1 MLIRFL
7 LWLVLGLAFLMTWR
21 RQRQG
26 AVRTHEALA
35 WSVVWI
41 AAAVVVA
48 KPDATTLVAQF
59 LGVGRGAD
67 LMLYAAVIT
76 LLILVFQLHVAH
88 HKLERQLTE
97 MVRKQALEGW
107 QGAKSIE
114 NRVSSIEN
122 GKREGEPIGSGRILD
137 A

>member
-7 LWLVLGLAFLMTWR
+7 LWLVLALALIMTWR
-21 RQRQG
+21 RAKQG
-26 AVRTHEALA
+26 AVRFFEALA

-41 AAAVVVA
+41 AAAIVVA
-48 KPDATTLVAQF
+48 RPEATTTVAQF

-67 LMLYAAVIT
+67 LILYAAVIT

-97 MVRKQALEGW
+97 LVRRDALESW
-107 QGAKSIE
+107 KKQ
-114 NRVSSIEN
+114 
-122 GKREGEPIGSGRILD
+122 RE
-137 A
+137 

>member
-26 AVRTHEALA
+26 AVRAHEALA
-35 WSVVWI
+35 WSAVWI

-48 KPDATTLVAQF
+48 KPDTTTLVARF

-67 LMLYAAVIT
+67 LILYAAVIT

-97 MVRKQALEGW
+97 MVRKQALEEW
-107 QGAKSIE
+107 HTKKQE
-114 NRVSSIEN
+114 RV
-122 GKREGEPIGSGRILD
+122 
-137 A
+137 